1 MKRARRG
8 GFVSEV
14 LLGVLIAFA
23 AYLLINGFSLDFDL
37 NQLVN
42 AAFISVVITSVLTFS
57 VNRWLW
63 KNRCIRWILGIDTP
77 TIAGRWEGY
86 IRSSYDNFVRRY
98 PIVVEIHQTNQETHL
113 TYFDERATSR
123 SLSTDFEIEEGA
135 PPKFMCI
142 YRNEPMRA
150 EEDLQMHYGTMILII
165 DQAKREM
172 NGTYFN
178 HQQQRRTY
186 GQIHL
191 KLQSKK
197 LMHTFGNR
205 SDAP

>member
-1 MKRARRG
+1 VKKIRRG

-14 LLGVLIAFA
+14 FLGVLIALA
-23 AYLLINGFSLDFDL
+23 AYLFINGFSLDFDL
-37 NQLVN
+37 NHLVN
-42 AAFISVVITSVLTFS
+42 AAFISVVITSVLTFL

-63 KNRCIRWILGIDTP
+63 KTRFIRWVLSIDTP
-77 TIAGRWEGY
+77 VIAGRWEGY
-86 IRSSYDNFVRRY
+86 IRSSYDDFAGRY
-98 PIVVEIHQTNQETHL
+98 PVVVEIHQTNQETRL
-113 TYFDERATSR
+113 TYFDERATSK

-142 YRNEPMRA
+142 YRNEPVMA
-150 EEDLQMHYGTMILII
+150 EEDLQIHHGTMILVI
-165 DQAKREM
+165 DQAKRQM
-172 NGTYFN
+172 NGTYLN

-191 KLQSKK
+191 RLQGKK
-197 LMHTFGNR
+197 LMYTFGTR